1 MTLRDGQD
9 EGVAPLKLEAFDW
22 AARLAIGPV
31 SEDER
36 SGFDEWH
43 GASPAHAEA
52 YRNVTAFMD
61 GLRALDLPLEA
72 PDDRPQMPVAND
84 NVVPLRRPAVGI
96 SRRAFLGSGAV
107 AASVAAGI
115 IAVQSP
121 LGLWPTL
128 AELMA
133 DERTGVGERKS
144 FTPLAG
150 VDVELNSRSS
160 LSWVPN
166 GVRLVAGEMFV
177 SVEQDAPR
185 FHVEA
190 GAARIAG
197 SHAQFNVS
205 DIGTQLCVTCI
216 DGAVTAER
224 SGERVALRSGE
235 AVTWAAD
242 GTMERARIDTAAA
255 GAWRR
260 GLLIYKGTPL
270 ATAIGEINRYYPGR
284 LVLRGSAL
292 NVRPVTGVFHV
303 DQIELALVQIQQ
315 LTRVSAT
322 HLPGGVVLLG

>member
-1 MTLRDGQD
+1 MTLRDGHG
-9 EGVAPLKLEAFDW
+9 EVAPLKLEAFDW

-36 SGFDEWH
+36 CAFDEWH

-52 YRNVTAFMD
+52 YRSVTAFMD
-61 GLRALDLPLEA
+61 DLRALDLPLDTFE
-72 PDDRPQMPVAND
+72 DRPRRPIAND
-84 NVVPLRRPAVGI
+84 NARQPAGGI
-96 SRRAFLGSGAV
+96 SRRAFMSGGAV
-107 AASVAAGI
+107 AASVAAGV

-133 DERTGVGERKS
+133 DERTGMGERKR
-144 FTPLAG
+144 FAPVAG
-150 VDVELNSRSS
+150 VGIELNSRSS
-160 LSWVPN
+160 LSWVPD
-166 GVRLVAGEMFV
+166 GVRLIAGEMFV
-177 SVEQDAPR
+177 SVEPHARR

-197 SHAQFNVS
+197 SHAQFNVN
-205 DIGTQLCVTCI
+205 DIGTQLCVTCV
-216 DGAVTAER
+216 DGAVMAER
-224 SGERVALRSGE
+224 AGARVALRSGE

-242 GTMERARIDTAAA
+242 GTMERSRADTAAA

-260 GLLIYKGTPL
+260 GLLVFKGTPL
-270 ATAIGEINRYYPGR
+270 ASAVGEINRYYPGR

-292 NVRPVTGVFHV
+292 NARPVTGVFHV